1 MVSIATCY
9 GHDKAGKNN
18 NLALYNNHSVTHSM
32 PKVYHLYQY
41 TKKCIWL
48 NICNLVLSFQ
58 EDGKME
64 ATDEIDDTRTENFF
78 SKAISESRR
87 Y

>member
-1 MVSIATCY
+1 MVTIATCY
-9 GHDKAGKNN
+9 DHNKGGKNN
-18 NLALYNNHSVTHSM
+18 NLALYNNHSVTHSI
-32 PKVYHLYQY
+32 PKVYHLYKY
-41 TKKCIWL
+41 IWL
-48 NICNLVLSFQ
+48 NICNLVLLFQ